1 MVKFLT
7 RLKTKKTFII
17 IVFIIVLIFIY
28 FYNNITNNELKTRN
42 KQLSYLNEFDTYVAI
57 GVLDDNGNLIDDGN
71 TINMSNNNTVHHT
84 IDLMQK
90 KDENR
95 DYLLIA
101 MIDFELSP
109 IKINGKMHNSYLFST
124 EKVDQIALDIE
135 IEIPKNSKELTYIVI
150 KNPNFMPEN
159 FDVGEIISLQTV
171 LSKRFNLENS
181 DENIK
186 YESNFTSSSKGP
198 IDNLWISS
206 NKFEQQSI
214 YRGKSGDKVYITLG
228 NYSKEN
234 LDYAVV
240 MFSDWNQVA
249 FNNGSKCKIF

>member
-90 KDENR
+90 IDENR

-135 IEIPKNSKELTYIVI
+135 IEIPKNSK
-150 KNPNFMPEN
+150 
-159 FDVGEIISLQTV
+159 
-171 LSKRFNLENS
+171 
-181 DENIK
+181 
-186 YESNFTSSSKGP
+186 
-198 IDNLWISS
+198 
-206 NKFEQQSI
+206 
-214 YRGKSGDKVYITLG
+214 
-228 NYSKEN
+228 
-234 LDYAVV
+234 
-240 MFSDWNQVA
+240 
-249 FNNGSKCKIF
+249 